1 MLELRSIHKSFVA
14 GHAVLC
20 GVSLSAA
27 AEEIVCLLGPSGCG
41 KSTLLRIIAG
51 LEQADRGQVLLR
63 GGEVNSHPVHQRKIG
78 LMFQDY
84 ALFPHLTVADNI
96 AYGLRMQRMP
106 AAQQRAR
113 VAELLALV
121 ELGGYEGRAVDGLSG
136 GEQQR
141 VALARTLAPNPALLL
156 LDEPVANLDRQLREE
171 LTGMLRR
178 VLKQVQATALLVTH
192 DQEEAFVLADRVA
205 VMRAGR
211 IEQVDPPAALYQR
224 PANTFVA
231 RFLGFQNLLPVR
243 QDPLERDLLQT
254 PAGQFRLCADSV
266 AGQRLLIPPDA
277 ARLADEP
284 PGPHAVRWVGRVV
297 ASTFRGSLV
306 RVALLPA
313 AGGEQPL
320 WFELRSTGCVWAVGT
335 ELTLWLDPTRL
346 QLVAES

>member
-14 GHAVLC
+14 GHAVLR
-20 GVSLSAA
+20 GLSLSVA

-51 LEQADRGQVLLR
+51 LEQADRGQVLL
-63 GGEVNSHPVHQRKIG
+63 GGREMNSQPAHQRRMG

-84 ALFPHLTVADNI
+84 ALFPHLTVAGNI

-121 ELGGYEGRAVDGLSG
+121 ELKGYEGRAVDALSG

-141 VALARTLAPNPALLL
+141 VALARTLAPKPALLL

-171 LTGMLRR
+171 LAGTLRR
-178 VLKQVQATALLVTH
+178 LLKQLRATALFVTH
-192 DQEEAFVLADRVA
+192 DQEEAFALADRVA
-205 VMRAGR
+205 VMRAGS
-211 IEQVDPPAALYQR
+211 IEQIDTPAALYQR

-231 RFLGFQNLLPVR
+231 RFLGFQNLLPVC
-243 QDPLERDLLQT
+243 QDPQERSVLQT
-254 PAGQFRLCADSV
+254 PVGEFRLCAESV

-306 RVALLPA
+306 RVELLPA
-313 AGGEQPL
+313 AGGDQPL
-320 WFELRSTGCVWAVGT
+320 YVELRSAGSVWPAGT
-335 ELTLWLDPTRL
+335 ELALWLDQTRL
-346 QLVAES
+346 RLVAES